1 MIIIVIG
8 GFQFSIIS
16 LVNVWIVLSYVVSGD
31 TLAYKHNVIKVVV
44 PVDHSSALLDH
55 YERNTGLTKTLE

>member
-1 MIIIVIG
+1 M
-8 GFQFSIIS
+8 
-16 LVNVWIVLSYVVSGD
+16 SYVVSGD